1 MQPLIY
7 YQPTSLADA
16 SAYLT
21 KNAGS
26 KAIAG
31 GTEVYHS
38 LKQNNLTTE
47 PTTLVDLKAIAGL
60 DTIAVEQGVPEY
72 GANGY
77 LAIGPNA
84 TLATIAA
91 SSVVQTNYRALAQ
104 AAGAV
109 ASPVIR
115 NMGTIAGNICDD
127 TWCWYYRGTDNVY
140 NCIRKGGAI
149 CFAVAGDNR
158 FYHSIFGGPKG
169 CNCVA
174 PSDTAIALSALNA
187 SVVTTSRTLP
197 MDAFFYNL
205 APGNNLAQGE
215 LITEIDVP
223 TPPEG
228 SKSAFVKV
236 AIRNAIDFSLASAG
250 VWYTPSSQAVT
261 SCRIYLGGVFQT
273 PIRATAAETAL
284 TGQTISAAT
293 AATVGQAA
301 VSTATPM
308 TLNAYK
314 KNMTAAAVS
323 RALLA

>member
-1 MQPLIY
+1 M
-7 YQPTSLADA
+7 LAA
-16 SAYLT
+16 
-21 KNAGS
+21 
-26 KAIAG
+26 
-31 GTEVYHS
+31 
-38 LKQNNLTTE
+38 
-47 PTTLVDLKAIAGL
+47 
-60 DTIAVEQGVPEY
+60 
-72 GANGY
+72 
-77 LAIGPNA
+77 
-84 TLATIAA
+84 AA
-91 SSVVQTNYRALAQ
+91 SE
-104 AAGAV
+104 V
-109 ASPVIR
+109 ATPNIR
-115 NMGTIAGNICDD
+115 NIGTIGGNISQEV
-127 TWCWYYRGTDNVY
+127 WCWYYRWEGNMFP
-140 NCIRKGGAI
+140 CLRKGGGT
-149 CFAVAGDNR
+149 CYAVSGLNQ
-158 FYHSIFGGPKG
+158 FHSVFGGPLG
-169 CNCVA
+169 CYSVA
-174 PSDTAIALSALNA
+174 ASDTAIALSALNA
-187 SVVTTSRTLP
+187 SVVTTKQTLT
-197 MDAFFYNL
+197 MDNFFYNL
-205 APGNNLAQGE
+205 APGNTLAQGE

-314 KNMTAAAVS
+314 KNMAATAVS

>member
-7 YQPTSLADA
+7 YQPTILADA

-38 LKQNNLTTE
+38 LKQNNLVTE
-47 PTTLVDLKAIAGL
+47 PTTIVDLKAIPGL
-60 DTIAVEQGVPEY
+60 DTIAESG
-72 GANGY
+72 GM
-77 LAIGPNA
+77 LKIGPNA
-84 TLATIAA
+84 TLASIAA

-140 NCIRKGGAI
+140 NCIWKGGAI

-223 TPPEG
+223 TPTSG
-228 SKSAFVKV
+228 SKSAFVKL
-236 AIRNAIDFSLASAG
+236 AIRNSIDFSLASAG
-250 VWYTPSSQAVT
+250 VWYTPGSGAVT

>member
-1 MQPLIY
+1 
-7 YQPTSLADA
+7 
-16 SAYLT
+16 
-21 KNAGS
+21 
-26 KAIAG
+26 
-31 GTEVYHS
+31 
-38 LKQNNLTTE
+38 
-47 PTTLVDLKAIAGL
+47 
-60 DTIAVEQGVPEY
+60 
-72 GANGY
+72 
-77 LAIGPNA
+77 
-84 TLATIAA
+84 
-91 SSVVQTNYRALAQ
+91 
-104 AAGAV
+104 
-109 ASPVIR
+109 
-115 NMGTIAGNICDD
+115 
-127 TWCWYYRGTDNVY
+127 
-140 NCIRKGGAI
+140 
-149 CFAVAGDNR
+149 
-158 FYHSIFGGPKG
+158 
-169 CNCVA
+169 VA

-223 TPPEG
+223 TPTSG
-228 SKSAFVKV
+228 SKSAFVKL
-236 AIRNAIDFSLASAG
+236 AIRNSIDFSLASAG
-250 VWYTPSSQAVT
+250 VWYTPGSGAVT

-284 TGQTISAAT
+284 TGQTISATT